1 MAFFFF
7 LLVNATLFVRP
18 MEIVPDLEGAR
29 LYEFFIRQW
38 EAEISGLTQSGF
50 TVNRRSPVLHTQAR
64 TESRGSGRSD
74 RSSRQFVTGRDLVV
88 GAAIVLL
95 GGVSMLVAGVMLDI
109 SWLATAGGV
118 SLAILF
124 VLGLLIIFLS

>member
-1 MAFFFF
+1 
-7 LLVNATLFVRP
+7 
-18 MEIVPDLEGAR
+18 
-29 LYEFFIRQW
+29 
-38 EAEISGLTQSGF
+38 
-50 TVNRRSPVLHTQAR
+50 VL
-64 TESRGSGRSD
+64 
-74 RSSRQFVTGRDLVV
+74 

-118 SLAILF
+118 SLAVLF